1 MKKLKQLS
9 VAAIAGM
16 MMVACGQ
23 NKTEEQVSTTAETE
37 TVTPAEQPAA
47 AQDQDTIE
55 VALNAEDAMKFDKSE
70 IKVPAGKLIRLT
82 LHHVG
87 KLPKSSMGHNF
98 VLLKQGTDVTAFATK
113 AVQEG
118 KAPDF
123 EVPESLLP
131 EVIAHTKTIGGGE
144 SVTIEFTA
152 PEKGS
157 YDFICSFPGHAA
169 MMNGK
174 LIVE

>member
-1 MKKLKQLS
+1 MKKLKHLS
-9 VAAIAGM
+9 VVAIAGM
-16 MMVACGQ
+16 MLVACGQ
-23 NKTEEQVSTTAETE
+23 NKNEQVSSAQETE
-37 TVTPAEQPAA
+37 TVTAA
-47 AQDQDTIE
+47 DETATAPVQDTIE
-55 VALNAEDAMKFDKSE
+55 VELNAEDTMKFDKNE
-70 IKVPAGKLIRLT
+70 IRVHAGQQVRLT
-82 LHHVG
+82 LNHVG

-98 VLLKQGTDVTAFATK
+98 VLLSQGTDVNAFATK

-123 EVPESLLP
+123 EVPESMLS

-152 PEKGS
+152 PAAGT
-157 YDFICSFPGHAA
+157 YDYICSFPGHAA

>member
-9 VAAIAGM
+9 VVAIAGM

-23 NKTEEQVSTTAETE
+23 NKTEEQVSSTPETE
-37 TVTPAEQPAA
+37 TVTSAEEPAA
-47 AQDQDTIE
+47 SQDQDTIE
-55 VALNAEDAMKFDKSE
+55 VTLNAEDTMKFDKSE

-152 PEKGS
+152 PEKGT